1 MGWIV
6 TKDAQNRSF
15 RWFELYVERLFW
27 ELQKRVKMRTS
38 GHGLIIDED
47 SIEMSELGRKLVRWG
62 CVDKKQKKGSF
73 VICGTQL
80 MLVL

>member
-15 RWFELYVERLFW
+15 RRFELYVERSFW

-38 GHGLIIDED
+38 RHGLIIDED
-47 SIEMSELGRKLVRWG
+47 SIDDE
-62 CVDKKQKKGSF
+62 
-73 VICGTQL
+73 
-80 MLVL
+80 